1 VTGAIGGPRY
11 IDSTPADVVR
21 LAVEKAPA
29 GSVVHAVAEEGIATR
44 AIAEAIGRQLGV
56 PVASI
61 PAEQA
66 GDHFRFLAG
75 FVAMNAP
82 ASNALT
88 RELLGWEPSRPAL
101 LADLDAGRYT
111 RSE

>member
-1 VTGAIGGPRY
+1 MPDPATGPHW
-11 IDSTPADVVR
+11 
-21 LAVEKAPA
+21 
-29 GSVVHAVAEEGIATR
+29 SVVGS
-44 AIAEAIGRQLGV
+44 V

-66 GDHFRFLAG
+66 GDHFRVLA
-75 FVAMNAP
+75 AP

-88 RELLGWEPSRPAL
+88 RELLGWEPSRPGL

-111 RSE
+111 RSD